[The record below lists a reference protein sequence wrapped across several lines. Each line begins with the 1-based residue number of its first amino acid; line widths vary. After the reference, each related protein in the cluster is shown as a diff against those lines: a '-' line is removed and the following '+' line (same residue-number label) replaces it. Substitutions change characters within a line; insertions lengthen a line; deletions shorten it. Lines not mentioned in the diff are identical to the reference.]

1 MHLWTNTRAA
11 FRLLL
16 LSVVWL
22 AAGCAGKKAA
32 EVPGEPSRSV
42 SNGPPTTRTA
52 PESDTV
58 LASDEATLLQAALKA
73 AETETARLRTAL
85 SDRNSELTAL
95 EEVKASLELEL
106 HSALE
111 ELIRSQANALNVQS
125 RAFAVSRIAEVR
137 VELASFRAGRDPALA
152 DRLDRAEEFLD
163 RADRAL
169 EQDNVGGAAYLAER
183 ASELVRQVKTVA
195 EIRSTEPTELIPIV
209 PPRYI
214 EVSAVANLRKAPSV
228 NSVRVGT
235 VEPGTR
241 LRAVAR
247 QGEWYQVQ
255 TEGGEEAWV
264 HRRLVR

>member
-1 MHLWTNTRAA
+1 MR
-11 FRLLL
+11 
-16 LSVVWL
+16 
-22 AAGCAGKKAA
+22 
-32 EVPGEPSRSV
+32 
-42 SNGPPTTRTA
+42 
-52 PESDTV
+52 
-58 LASDEATLLQAALKA
+58 LQAALNA
-73 AETETARLRTAL
+73 AETETGRLRTAL
-85 SDRNSELTAL
+85 NERNAEVTAL
-95 EEVKASLELEL
+95 EEAKASLELEL

-137 VELASFRAGRDPALA
+137 VELASFRASRDAALA

-163 RADRAL
+163 RADKAL

-195 EIRSTEPTELIPIV
+195 EIRSKEPAELIPIV
-209 PPRYI
+209 PPRFI
-214 EVSAVANLRKAPSV
+214 EVSAAANLRKAPSV
-228 NSVRVGT
+228 NSGRVGS

-255 TEGGEEAWV
+255 TEGGEDAWV

>member
-1 MHLWTNTRAA
+1 M
-11 FRLLL
+11 
-16 LSVVWL
+16 

-32 EVPGEPSRSV
+32 QLPAEPLRSATGGPPRATGSV
-42 SNGPPTTRTA
+42 SKSDA
-52 PESDTV
+52 VMESDDAARLQAAVKAAEAETV
-58 LASDEATLLQAALKA
+58 RLQAAL
-73 AETETARLRTAL
+73 AE
-85 SDRNSELTAL
+85 RNSELTAL
-95 EEVKASLELEL
+95 EEAKASLELEL
-106 HSALE
+106 QSALE

-137 VELASFRAGRDPALA
+137 VELASFRASRDPALT

-163 RADRAL
+163 RADGAL

-195 EIRSTEPTELIPIV
+195 EIRSTVPSELIPIV

-214 EVSAVANLRKAPSV
+214 EVSAVGNLRKAPSI
-228 NSVRVGT
+228 NSVRVGS

-247 QGEWYQVQ
+247 QGEWYQVE
-255 TEGGEEAWV
+255 TERGDEAWV
-264 HRRLVR
+264 HRRLIR